1 MPNNPSSVTLSR
13 RRALG
18 LIAITAGGG
27 VFLPAA
33 ARSAQ
38 ASPYA
43 GLALFDGGAG
53 VCAIAPEVTEG
64 PFYFDTKLERADV
77 TEGKKGVSLNVRLQI
92 VDASCRPLAG
102 ARVDIW
108 HCDAQG
114 AYSGYP
120 GQGDGQDVDTSGQS
134 FLRGWQKTDDS
145 GIVSFTTIYPGWYR
159 GRTTHIHFK
168 VFPNDNSVMTGQLF
182 FPDSLS
188 EQIFTTVAP
197 YNDRP
202 GKRDTS
208 NARDGIAR
216 RAGPLSQAA
225 LREVADAYQALLVV
239 AVKAG

>member
-1 MPNNPSSVTLSR
+1 MP
-13 RRALG
+13 G
-18 LIAITAGGG
+18 LPCSIAA
-27 VFLPAA
+27 PAS
-33 ARSAQ
+33 ARSHRKRPKAR
-38 ASPYA
+38 S
-43 GLALFDGGAG
+43 
-53 VCAIAPEVTEG
+53 
-64 PFYFDTKLERADV
+64 YFDPRLERADI
-77 TEGKKGVSLNVRLQI
+77 TEGKAGIALNLRLQVI
-92 VDASCRPLAG
+92 DAGCRPLAG

-114 AYSGYP
+114 HYSGYP

-145 GIVSFTTIYPGWYR
+145 GIVSFATIYPGWYR

-182 FPDSLS
+182 FPDGLS

-197 YNDRP
+197 YTDRS

-225 LREVADAYQALLVV
+225 LREVADAYQALMIV
-239 AVKAG
+239 AVRAD

>member
-1 MPNNPSSVTLSR
+1 MSDKPPTMPLNRRQALS
-13 RRALG
+13 
-18 LIAITAGGG
+18 LIAVTAGGG
-27 VFLPAA
+27 AFLPAA
-33 ARSAQ
+33 ATAQ
-38 ASPYA
+38 TSPYA
-43 GLALFDGGAG
+43 GLALFDAGAG
-53 VCAIAPEVTEG
+53 VCTITPEVTEG
-64 PFYFDTKLERADV
+64 PFYFDPKLERADV
-77 TEGKKGVSLNVRLQI
+77 TEGKKGVGLDVRLQV
-92 VDASCRPLAG
+92 VDTACRPLAG

-120 GQGDGQDVDTSGQS
+120 GQADGQDVDTSGQT
-134 FLRGWQKTDDS
+134 FLRGWQKTDES
-145 GIVSFTTIYPGWYR
+145 GIVSFATIYPGWYR

-168 VFPNDNSVMTGQLF
+168 VFPNERSVMTGQLF
-182 FPDSLS
+182 FPDGLS
-188 EQIFTTVAP
+188 DQIFATVSP

-225 LREVADAYQALLVV
+225 LREAADAYQALLVV